1 MKKKDF
7 LLVGGGIILLVVIIL
22 IGIKAPPKTQVNI
35 ITDKKVYQIGSPLK
49 VKIKNNDN
57 KKICFSSCYPYYFE
71 KKNEEWKGYQYE
83 NCSGS
88 NLVERCIEPKE
99 VRAFE
104 LVIPQLDKGIHR
116 LAIPACIDCGL
127 KEKFKEDKKF
137 YSNDFII
144 K

>member
-1 MKKKDF
+1 MKMKNF
-7 LLVGGGIILLVVIIL
+7 LLVGGGIVLLIVVIL
-22 IGIKAPPKTQVNI
+22 IGINTSPKSQVNI
-35 ITDKKVYQIGSPLK
+35 ITDKQEYQIGTPLK
-49 VKIKNNDN
+49 VKIVNNDG

-71 KKNEEWKGYQYE
+71 KKNEKWEDYQYE
-83 NCSGS
+83 NCPDS
-88 NLVERCIEPKE
+88 NLVEKCIAPKE

-116 LAIPACIDCGL
+116 LAIPACIDCSL